1 MDALEIYNKLS
12 RPPVDALRQ
21 IEAGKL
27 RGKTD
32 INPQWRYK
40 AMTETFGLVGQGWK
54 YEIQKLWTAP
64 GAGTE
69 VLAFAQV
76 AVYVKQ
82 NNEWSEPII
91 GIGGSKLVM
100 TEKGQPVSNDEGFK
114 MAVTDAFSTS
124 LKMLG
129 VAADIYAGKW
139 NGSKYT
145 DGPQNPPRQQNQQRP
160 QNPPR
165 PQNQP
170 KQQNQQQ
177 PKSEGQQLYDLG
189 IKVGNLLQT
198 VSPSGYPLF
207 NEQEAEDWQSA
218 TQEKYKSKDLEGL
231 KDVVSQLEDCIARRI
246 AEQQAQ
252 VVQNVMGG
260 EVYAQN

>member
-1 MDALEIYNKLS
+1 MEALEIYNKLS

-82 NNEWSEPII
+82 NDEWSEPII

-100 TEKGQPVSNDEGFK
+100 TELRNWLPTVRPRVWVSSFGTTP
-114 MAVTDAFSTS
+114 MV
-124 LKMLG
+124 LG
-129 VAADIYAGKW
+129 TMPL
-139 NGSKYT
+139 SH
-145 DGPQNPPRQQNQQRP
+145 
-160 QNPPR
+160 
-165 PQNQP
+165 
-170 KQQNQQQ
+170 
-177 PKSEGQQLYDLG
+177 
-189 IKVGNLLQT
+189 LLARWT
-198 VSPSGYPLF
+198 R
-207 NEQEAEDWQSA
+207 
-218 TQEKYKSKDLEGL
+218 
-231 KDVVSQLEDCIARRI
+231 VVN
-246 AEQQAQ
+246 
-252 VVQNVMGG
+252 VVQKWHG
-260 EVYAQN
+260 